1 MEVALA
7 VAVAQLEVRSELA
20 EVVAEES
27 LGVAEES
34 LGVAEESLG
43 VVAVWQEAVSEALA

>member
-34 LGVAEESLG
+34 LGV
-43 VVAVWQEAVSEALA
+43 VAVWQEAVSEALA

>member
-27 LGVAEES
+27 LGV
-34 LGVAEESLG
+34 
-43 VVAVWQEAVSEALA
+43 VAVWQEAVSEALA